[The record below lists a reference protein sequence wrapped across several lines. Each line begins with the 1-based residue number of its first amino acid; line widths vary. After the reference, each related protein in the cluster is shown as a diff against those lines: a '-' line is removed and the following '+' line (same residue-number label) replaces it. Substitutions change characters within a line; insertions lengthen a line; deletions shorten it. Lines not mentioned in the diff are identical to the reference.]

1 MEVVLSMHGGGV
13 VGRAVTTDPS
23 VVATGATVMLIPDP
37 QLGRVQSYRT
47 TYADEYGNFLV
58 KGLAPGSYVLL
69 AWLDQPPCEVYNPED
84 LPACLAHGVRVEV
97 PEDGLESIQVTAN

>member
-1 MEVVLSMHGGGV
+1 
-13 VGRAVTTDPS
+13 VTTDPS
-23 VVATGATVMLIPDP
+23 VIATGATVMLIPDP

-47 TYADEYGNFLV
+47 TFADEYGNFLV

-69 AWLDQPPCEVYNPED
+69 SWQDQPPCEVYNPDD

-97 PEDGLESIQVTAN
+97 PGDGLESIQVTAN